1 EAAGIMSVETV
12 CRVIMCCMV
21 HKALVNQ
28 EPQYLSEKLS
38 FRDEVSQR
46 RTRHGNLLHFSKVRL
61 ELGRRSFSYF
71 GPKLYNDL
79 PPNVKKCSIATFNNN
94 MRQNLLNV

>member
-1 EAAGIMSVETV
+1 
-12 CRVIMCCMV
+12 MV

-28 EPQYLSEKLS
+28 EAQYLSEKLS
-38 FRDEVSQR
+38 SRDEVSQC
-46 RTRHGNLLHFSKVRL
+46 RTRHGNLLHVPKVIL

-79 PPNVKKCSIATFNNN
+79 PPN
-94 MRQNLLNV
+94 